1 MEGIADKENQE
12 EGKGSKCLL
21 DLEKNEDFNNLDNCL
36 RIGLDVNLLNLI
48 KEARKSIKEWKIIMF
63 VFQK

>member
-1 MEGIADKENQE
+1 MEGIADKENLK

-48 KEARKSIKEWKIIMF
+48 KEARKSIKE
-63 VFQK
+63 